1 MSKGPGVE
9 KMFDAIAGRYDLM
22 NRVMTCGQDRRWREF
37 VVAQSG
43 RAEAGWI
50 LVLACGTGDIAALF
64 RKTWPEARVI
74 GADFSRNMLAHAA
87 RRLGEEDI
95 CWQACD
101 ANRLPYRDESF
112 QVVSF
117 GYLLRNVDDSSR
129 VLREVYRVLALGGRV
144 VCLDTTPPEKNMI
157 YPFIR
162 FYLQCIIPL
171 LGRLVASDA
180 AAYAYLSGST
190 MDFHEAG
197 ELADLFR
204 QAGFSE
210 VGFKKF
216 MFGTISVHWGTK

>member
-1 MSKGPGVE
+1 
-9 KMFDAIAGRYDLM
+9 
-22 NRVMTCGQDRRWREF
+22 
-37 VVAQSG
+37 
-43 RAEAGWI
+43 
-50 LVLACGTGDIAALF
+50 
-64 RKTWPEARVI
+64 
-74 GADFSRNMLAHAA
+74 
-87 RRLGEEDI
+87 
-95 CWQACD
+95 
-101 ANRLPYRDESF
+101 
-112 QVVSF
+112 
-117 GYLLRNVDDSSR
+117 
-129 VLREVYRVLALGGRV
+129 
-144 VCLDTTPPEKNMI
+144 MI